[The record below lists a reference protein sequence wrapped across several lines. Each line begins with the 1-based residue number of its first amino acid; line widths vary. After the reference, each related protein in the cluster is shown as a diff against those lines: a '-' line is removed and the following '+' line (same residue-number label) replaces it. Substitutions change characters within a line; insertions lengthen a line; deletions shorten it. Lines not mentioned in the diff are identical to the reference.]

1 MKNLILTEPS
11 LLADL
16 PCDQL
21 EKELLPVVRRLVRTL
36 QTNDASGLSRT
47 YDRAVHQW
55 GDPIG
60 LSIAHLLQRLLS
72 ELTKCRGAA
81 LECFYPRDRAELQ
94 YISQDEY
101 NLLAMLHHMRRDE
114 TSCARCFAEEL
125 THGNVG
131 SKAVRTGWTFAKRY
145 SPGAIPSARNTRK
158 SVRLR
163 VVEQ

>member
-1 MKNLILTEPS
+1 MKNLKLPEPS
-11 LLADL
+11 LFANL
-16 PCDQL
+16 PCDSF
-21 EKELLPVVRRLVRTL
+21 EKELLPVVRRLVRIL
-36 QTNDASGLSRT
+36 QTNEAAGLSRT

-60 LSIAHLLQRLLS
+60 LSIVHLLQRLLS
-72 ELTKCRGAA
+72 ELTKCRGSS

-101 NLLAMLHHMRRDE
+101 NLLAMLHQMRCGK

-131 SKAVRTGWTFAKRY
+131 SKAIGIGWSFAERY
-145 SPGAIPSARNTRK
+145 GLGPISSAKNTRK

-163 VVEQ
+163 VIEQ